1 MKNRIKLILLLSLG
15 ITWSCSEDKGNYDF
29 KALNSIEIEGFK
41 PLNENDGVYQVIQGT
56 KLLIEPVIKQAIQQ
70 DDDLDYLWLINK
82 DTVARTRNLDMLMDL
97 SFGKK
102 ECCYIVIDNKTEIRY
117 YHRFNIIITSP
128 YTNGYYLLAEQE
140 DHSAIISYLS
150 SVTEN
155 PEVINTRK
163 IGDIELGS
171 KPAYANCSYG
181 YSSAIKGYQWTMS
194 FITKEGDY
202 RMIQTNTVNFMPT
215 ATLNDESFLAGNPE
229 HYLFNPNYLHTTLA
243 GSDFFI
249 ANGKLIAL
257 IKGILYRP
265 AKGDYELA
273 PWIGSIA
280 MGIPLLTAFD
290 QKQHKFIHLRQ
301 MANDPV
307 AGIVGDPNTCDEVV
321 AIEGSEIMTNQEEI
335 VGGGM
340 LGRSL
345 VVKAITR
352 DASNL
357 YFYTIDYSSD
367 FKPTLTRNATVAVN
381 GLNEHTQVVLV
392 DNTWYILVG
401 NTIYKSPVLLPTLT
415 MIKEIPQNLGEVQ
428 TFTPCKD
435 DSQFIFATY
444 QSDAQGQELK
454 GSIYFMNAE
463 TGEILDTQYP
473 YTTGKVVSI
482 LNVDSNPY

>member
-1 MKNRIKLILLLSLG
+1 MKNIIRLILLLSLSLTG
-15 ITWSCSEDKGNYDF
+15 CSEDKGNYDF
-29 KALNSIEIEGFK
+29 KTLNSIEIEGFK
-41 PLNENDGVYQVIQGT
+41 PQNENGGVYQVVQGT
-56 KLLIEPVIKQAIQQ
+56 RLLIEPVIKQAVEQ

-82 DTVARTRNLDMLMDL
+82 DTVARTRNLDLLMDL
-97 SFGKK
+97 SFGNK

-128 YTNGYYLLAEQE
+128 YTNGYYLLAEQD

-150 SVTEN
+150 SVSEN
-155 PEVINTRK
+155 PQVINTRK

-194 FITKEGDY
+194 FITEEGDY

-215 ATLNDESFLAGNPE
+215 ASLNEESFLAGNPE

-249 ANGKLIAL
+249 ANGKLVAL
-257 IKGILYRP
+257 VKGILYRP
-265 AKGDYELA
+265 AKGDYELS
-273 PWIGSIA
+273 PWLGSIA
-280 MGIPLLTAFD
+280 MSSPLLTAFD

-307 AGIVGDPNTCDEVV
+307 SGIVGDANTCDEVV
-321 AIEGSEIMTNQEEI
+321 PIEGTEIMSSGEEI

-352 DASNL
+352 DAANL

-367 FKPTLTRNATVAVN
+367 LKKPALTRDASIAVS
-381 GLNEHTQVVLV
+381 GLNEHTQVLLI

-401 NTIYKSPVLLPTLT
+401 NTLYKSPVLLPALT
-415 MIKEIPQNLGEVQ
+415 TIKEIPQELGEVQ
-428 TFTPCKD
+428 TFTPCKE
-435 DSQFIFATY
+435 DSQFIIATY
-444 QSDAQGQELK
+444 KSSAQDQALK
-454 GSIYFMNAE
+454 GSIYFINAE

-473 YTTGKVVSI
+473 YSTGKVVSI